1 MDIPTR
7 QLLDMLANV
16 EAREILL
23 ERLSL
28 LPEAFAATVHEGA
41 LGTTMIESIFS
52 NAAQQPG
59 FKKVQ
64 VVPSK

>member
-1 MDIPTR
+1 MCGLLRFDVGALRKDRTMDIPTR

-28 LPEAFAATVHEGA
+28 LPEAFAARCTRGRW
-41 LGTTMIESIFS
+41 GRR
-52 NAAQQPG
+52 
-59 FKKVQ
+59 
-64 VVPSK
+64 

>member
-28 LPEAFAATVHEGA
+28 AYAATVHEGA

-64 VVPSK
+64 AVPSK